1 MKVISG
7 EYKGKKGVIQARTP
21 THYYDVHLKHKD
33 SVFEQE
39 IPKGWNSMIVCYE
52 GSLVV
57 NDKSVDAILAIAF
70 KRNLENSETIHIEA
84 GPNGAKF
91 IMICGQPIEEPVAWK
106 GPFVMNTEAEIHQ
119 AFVYPVTLGAPAILH
134 DEHVTVI
141 PPPLVVEPQAI

>member
-33 SVFEQE
+33 SVFEQD

-106 GPFVMNTEAEIHQ
+106 GPFVMNTDAEIAQ
-119 AFVYPVTLGAPAILH
+119 TF
-134 DEHVTVI
+134 
-141 PPPLVVEPQAI
+141 